1 MKKIILSLFTLI
13 SISVFSQTPFTAG
26 NVVILQ
32 AGSGGRALSNESQV
46 INLVEINPS
55 NGSIVQTIT
64 LPFTDAM
71 AANATTGN
79 NKITIQGSSTNDGN
93 LTLSGNNA
101 YFVFTGYNSD
111 TGVVSVSGVIN
122 TKRVLARVGMNGVA
136 DTKTMLDVAKST
148 GNARC
153 AASNDGSGF
162 WLAGSTLGLRYIPYA
177 STGTGVGAD
186 TGVVV
191 SNTIANIRTV
201 QVFGGDLII
210 GTGSNTVRLGKI
222 TGLPTN
228 AGNTKVQLPGIR
240 TNFGVNS
247 VYMTSLPGGP
257 SGLNT
262 LYFASDATA
271 LGIFKYC
278 LNATTNNWDSIGVI
292 NFQTPLTPT
301 GFRALTGT
309 TAGSTVTLYTSP
321 SSKLY
326 SILDATGYNVAP
338 TASLVEVYTN
348 PTNTAIRGA
357 QVVPTILPLRLLSFN
372 AAKNENG
379 TAKVWWNVNGDDDV
393 KTYIVEKSLNAKD
406 YNSFATLTATGK
418 NTYEINDNVELKS
431 TTYYRV
437 KFLNKNG
444 TFSYSNVVAV
454 TPRKSVGLEVF
465 PNPVRNN
472 LVISYKA
479 VSKEA
484 SLSITNLQGKNVNST
499 AIKAGTTQTSIDISK
514 LVNGTYIV
522 TFLDADGN
530 KTSKTIIKK

>member
-1 MKKIILSLFTLI
+1 MKKFLLSLFTLFTFI
-13 SISVFSQTPFTAG
+13 AFSQTPFTAG
-26 NVVILQ
+26 NLVVLQ
-32 AGSGGRALSNESQV
+32 VGSGGKALSNESQL
-46 INLVEINPS
+46 IKLVEINPTTS
-55 NGSIVQTIT
+55 AIVQTIT
-64 LPFTDAM
+64 LPYTTAM
-71 AANATTGN
+71 ETGGN
-79 NKITIQGSSTNDGN
+79 FKITAQGSSTNDGN
-93 LTLSGNNA
+93 LTISGNNA
-101 YFVFTGYNSD
+101 YFVFSGYNSD
-111 TGVVSVSGVIN
+111 TGIASISGVANI
-122 TKRVLARVGMNGVA
+122 KRVLARVGMNGVA
-136 DTKTMLDVAKST
+136 DTKTLLDVAKST

-162 WLAGSTLGLRYIPYA
+162 WLAGSTLGVRYMPYG
-177 STGTGVGAD
+177 STGTGVAGD
-186 TGVVV
+186 TGVIV
-191 SNTIANIRTV
+191 SNTITNIRTI
-201 QVFGGDLII
+201 QIYGGDLIV
-210 GTGSNTVRLGKI
+210 GTGSSTVRLGKI

-228 AGNTKVQLPGIR
+228 SGNTKVQFPGIK

-257 SGLNT
+257 AGLNT
-262 LYFASDATA
+262 LYFASDATS

-278 LNATTNNWDSIGVI
+278 LNATTNNWDSLGVM
-292 NFQTPLTPT
+292 NLPPGSAT

-348 PTNTAIRGA
+348 PTNTAIRGV
-357 QVVPTILPLRLLSFN
+357 QIVPTILPLRLLSFN

-379 TAKVWWNVNGDDDV
+379 TAKIWWNVNGDDDV
-393 KTYIVEKSLNAKD
+393 KSYIVEKSLNAKD
-406 YNSFATLTATGK
+406 FNSFATLAANGK

-444 TFSYSNVVAV
+444 SVTYSNVVAV

-522 TFLDADGN
+522 TFLDSDGN